1 MKASDGVAL
10 AVYGA
15 SLKALGVGDVSLP
28 IAFIGLGTGIWI
40 VYGAESLLTSYLEED
55 R

>member
-15 SLKALGVGDVSLP
+15 SLKVSGVSDVSLP

-40 VYGAESLLTSYLEED
+40 VYGAETLLTSYLDED
-55 R
+55 

>member
-15 SLKALGVGDVSLP
+15 SLKVLGVGDVSLP
-28 IAFIGLGTGIWI
+28 LAFVGLGTGIWV
-40 VYGAESLLTSYLEED
+40 VYGANELLERYLEEN
-55 R
+55 